1 MFRTLT
7 KSAFV
12 SLSINK
18 LRTFLTILG
27 VVIGISSVISLLNLG
42 QAAQAYIENS
52 VSSIGT
58 SLISIIPGKIGGIP
72 GPAALDALSGS
83 SFSFDE
89 VKKLMDSPRFFIEGI
104 STEATRQFT
113 IQYQNNSKTNSIT
126 GEYGDYWQVR
136 KIEIESGRALT
147 LKDNEQLAKVAVIGP
162 EMIDKVFNGDDPI
175 GKKFKVNNQ
184 TFTVVGVTKVRG
196 SNGFQNLDQVVIIP
210 LTTYQKYL
218 TGDTTLRT
226 VYASAKDPK
235 YIQLGQEEL
244 IRNLAKIR
252 NIKAGE
258 PNNFT
263 VSSSQQALSILTS
276 ITDVFTLFL
285 AAIGAI
291 SLLVGGIG
299 IMNIMFVT
307 VKERTREIGLRK
319 ALGAKNSDILLQFL
333 SEAVVVTLLGGIIGT
348 ILGISL
354 TFVITTIASL
364 PFSVDFTSIALAVGV
379 SVAIGLIFGIYPA
392 WQAAKLN
399 PIDALRYE

>member
-1 MFRTLT
+1 MVRTLV
-7 KSAFV
+7 KSAFT

-18 LRTFLTILG
+18 TRTFLTILG

-42 QAAQAYIENS
+42 QAAQKYIENS

-58 SLISIIPGKIGGIP
+58 SLISLIPGRIGSSF
-72 GPAALDALSGS
+72 GPAALDMLSS
-83 SFSFDE
+83 STFSFDE
-89 VKKLMDSPRFFIEGI
+89 VKKLMEAPRLFIDGI
-104 STEATRQFT
+104 STESTRQFT

-136 KIEIESGRALT
+136 KIEIQSGRALT
-147 LKDNEQLAKVAVIGP
+147 QKDNEQVAKVAVVGP
-162 EMIDKVFNGDDPI
+162 DMVDKIFNGEDPI

-184 TFTVVGVTKVRG
+184 TFTVVGMTKTRG
-196 SNGFQNLDQVVIIP
+196 SNGFQNLDEVVIIP

-226 VYASAKDPK
+226 VYASATDPK
-235 YIQLGQEEL
+235 YIQLGQDE
-244 IRNLAKIR
+244 IASNMARIR
-252 NIKAGE
+252 NIKPGQA
-258 PNNFT
+258 NNFT
-263 VSSSQQALSILTS
+263 VSTSQQALSILTS

-319 ALGAKNSDILLQFL
+319 ALGAKNTDILLQFL
-333 SEAVVVTLLGGIIGT
+333 SEAVTVTLLGGIIGT

-354 TFVITTIASL
+354 TFVITQIAGL
-364 PFSVDFTSIALAVGV
+364 PFTVNVTSIALAVGV
-379 SVAIGLIFGIYPA
+379 SVAIGLTFGIYPA

>member
-1 MFRTLT
+1 M
-7 KSAFV
+7 
-12 SLSINK
+12 
-18 LRTFLTILG
+18 RTFLTILG

-42 QAAQAYIENS
+42 QAAQKYIENS

-58 SLISIIPGKIGGIP
+58 SLITIIPGRIGNAMSG
-72 GPAALDALSGS
+72 GTALDALSS
-83 SFSFDE
+83 SFFTFDE
-89 VKKLMDSPRFFIEGI
+89 IKELMAAPRLFINGI

-113 IQYQNNSKTNSIT
+113 IQYQNNSKTNNIT

-136 KIEIESGRALT
+136 AIEIQSGRALT
-147 LKDNEQLAKVAVIGP
+147 QKDNEQLAKVAVVGP
-162 EMIDKVFNGDDPI
+162 NMVDKVFNGEDPL

-184 TFTVVGVTKVRG
+184 TFTVVGMTKTRG
-196 SNGFQNLDQVVIIP
+196 SNGFQNLDEVVIIP

-226 VYASAKDPK
+226 VYASATDPK
-235 YIQLGQEEL
+235 YIQLGQDEL
-244 IRNLAKIR
+244 ATNLARIK
-252 NIKAGE
+252 NIKPGQSN
-258 PNNFT
+258 PFT
-263 VSSSQQALSILTS
+263 VTSSQQALSIITS

-319 ALGAKNSDILLQFL
+319 ALGAKNTDILWQFL
-333 SEAVVVTLLGGIIGT
+333 SEAVTVTLLGGIIGT

-354 TFVITTIASL
+354 TFVITSIAGL
-364 PFSVDFTSIALAVGV
+364 PFIVDFTSITLAVGV

>member
-1 MFRTLT
+1 MVRTLV
-7 KSAFV
+7 KSAFT

-42 QAAQAYIENS
+42 QAAQKYIENS

-58 SLISIIPGKIGGIP
+58 SLISVIPGRLGSSF
-72 GPAALDALSGS
+72 GPAALDMLSSS

-89 VKKLMDSPRFFIEGI
+89 VKKLMAAPRLFIEGI
-104 STEATRQFT
+104 STESTRQFT

-136 KIEIESGRALT
+136 KIEIQGGRALT
-147 LKDNEQLAKVAVIGP
+147 QKDSEQLAKVAVVGP
-162 EMIDKVFNGDDPI
+162 DMIDKIFNGEDPV

-196 SNGFQNLDQVVIIP
+196 SNGFMNLDEVVIIP
-210 LTTYQKYL
+210 LPTYQKYL

-226 VYASAKDPK
+226 VYASATDPK
-235 YIQLGQEEL
+235 YIQLGQEE
-244 IRNLAKIR
+244 IASNLARIR
-252 NIKAGE
+252 NIKPGQV
-258 PNNFT
+258 NNFT

-319 ALGAKNSDILLQFL
+319 ALGAKNTDILLQFL
-333 SEAVVVTLLGGIIGT
+333 SEAVTVTLLGGIIGT

-354 TFVITTIASL
+354 TFVITTIAGL
-364 PFSVDFTSIALAVGV
+364 PFTVDLISIILAVGV
-379 SVAIGLIFGIYPA
+379 SVAIGLTFGIYPA